1 MRPSWKTWLNRTAF
15 LAVAM
20 LAFANAGCI
29 VAAVGAAAGS
39 AAAVGYAYYS
49 APLTRDYPVAFG
61 DASAGVKAA
70 LADLQFPVVK
80 ETPAVI
86 ETHTGDGV
94 KVQIALD
101 VVTSPIPADGSV
113 TKVSVRVGHF
123 GDEEISKRIQDQIAR
138 HLPGL
143 PPPAVP
149 TLQPPRPPETAP
161 PPLAAPVAAKK

>member
-1 MRPSWKTWLNRTAF
+1 MRTCNSPSSRK
-15 LAVAM
+15 
-20 LAFANAGCI
+20 AG
-29 VAAVGAAAGS
+29 G
-39 AAAVGYAYYS
+39 
-49 APLTRDYPVAFG
+49 L
-61 DASAGVKAA
+61 
-70 LADLQFPVVK
+70 
-80 ETPAVI
+80 I

-123 GDEEISKRIQDQIAR
+123 GDEEISTRIQDQIAR

-161 PPLAAPVAAKK
+161 PPLAVKK